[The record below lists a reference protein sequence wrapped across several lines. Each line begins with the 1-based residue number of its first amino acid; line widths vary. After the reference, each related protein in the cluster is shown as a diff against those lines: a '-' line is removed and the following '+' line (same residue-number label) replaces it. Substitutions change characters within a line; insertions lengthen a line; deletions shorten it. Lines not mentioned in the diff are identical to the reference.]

1 MLARI
6 SNFLIIFLTIAFCIK
21 SLREPDLWWMFR
33 TGEWILANG
42 QVPQQDIFS
51 YTHAGVEWVNV
62 KWLFELI
69 ITFIKN
75 IGGAELV
82 FLLQAATTLGIL
94 FLCKKIYITQQQKI
108 NKTAHNGIFY
118 FVFLF
123 ALIAIDFRLI
133 ARPEMCSHILTASFL
148 YIFYKYEQEKNIK
161 ILYSLIPLQVLWAN
175 LHEGFGTGM
184 VLMGAWSLGLWLNYF
199 FDKNVKKE
207 AASTPI
213 FANLIAA
220 IALLSVV
227 LHPYGLRMLWHP
239 YYIYTQLQD
248 NKFTTELLSF
258 SNPAYWNIEAYLNI
272 SFLLIS
278 LLGFIFINK
287 NKQVSI
293 FKNIFNNISPAI
305 FLLYGLLFYLSLTAY
320 RNIVFFIIISLP
332 FVAQTIQVFLEKYLL
347 HKTKLNFNYVSI
359 VATVVLYLGIIT
371 GVYQQIKGSKDI
383 YGLQVLN
390 THNPVGA
397 ADFLIANKLE
407 KQKTFS
413 DYLTSSYLL
422 WRLQPDFKTYIDLR
436 DLDIFPA
443 SFFQTFAEATV
454 LPTSFDQQDSIYNFN
469 QVVLYRPQFAALHQ
483 YLINSERYD
492 LVFVD
497 AVAAVYLKKN
507 AENQV
512 IINQFGFV
520 ANNKKDIFSNLSA
533 NQSSGLANAVSK
545 IFNPL
550 FAVSDNSEVNNN
562 LLAGEFYK
570 TVGETNLA
578 LVAAQK
584 ATAYKTNKWQAHE
597 LLANIF
603 NSELGKIQDPT
614 QRSTYIQNA
623 TVEYDKALKI
633 NPKAANSFLGKGLLL
648 IQQNQHGA
656 AITLLKQAVEI
667 EPNNFQANKW
677 LAFCYKLLYFNQS
690 QNQTNLDNWLLYAH
704 KLDKLNPENPFIT
717 FDLGLAYCVKNKC
730 TEANFYLQKVKSFP
744 QFSPDEQKSLQDC
757 LKKCSR

>member
-6 SNFLIIFLTIAFCIK
+6 SSFLIIFLTIAFCIK

-42 QVPQQDIFS
+42 QVPKQDIFS

-62 KWLFELI
+62 KWLFEVI

-82 FLLQAATTLGIL
+82 FILQAATTLGIL
-94 FLCKKIYITQQQKI
+94 FLSQKIYKLHQLKLNKI
-108 NKTAHNGIFY
+108 PELSIFY

-123 ALIAIDFRLI
+123 GLIAIDFRLI

-148 YIFYKYEQEKNIK
+148 YLFYKYEREKNIK
-161 ILYSLIPLQVLWAN
+161 ILYYLIPLQALWAN

-184 VLMGAWSLGLWLNYF
+184 VLMGAWSVGLWLNYF
-199 FDKNVKKE
+199 FDKNIKKE

-213 FANLIAA
+213 FANIIVA

-239 YYIYTQLQD
+239 YHIYTQLQD

-258 SNPAYWNIEAYLNI
+258 TSPAYWNIEAYLNI
-272 SFLLIS
+272 SFLVIS

-287 NKQVSI
+287 NKEVSI
-293 FKNIFNNISPAI
+293 FKNIFNNISPAL

-332 FVAQTIQVFLEKYLL
+332 FVVASVQAFLTKYVLN
-347 HKTKLNFNYVSI
+347 KTKLNFNYISI
-359 VATVVLYLGIIT
+359 AAATVLYLGVIT
-371 GVYQQIKGSKDI
+371 GIYQQFKNSKDS

-390 THNPVGA
+390 THNPTGA

-436 DLDIFPA
+436 DLDIFPTT
-443 SFFQTFAEATV
+443 FFQTFAEATV
-454 LPTSFDQQDSIYNFN
+454 LPPSFDQQDSIYNFN
-469 QVVLYRPQFAALHQ
+469 QVVLYRPQFATLHQ

-507 AENQV
+507 AENQPL
-512 IINQFGFV
+512 IAQFGFKT
-520 ANNKKDIFSNLSA
+520 NNKKDIFSNLSA
-533 NQSSGLANAVSK
+533 NQSSGLANVVSK

-550 FAVSDNSEVNNN
+550 FSVGDNSDVNND

-570 TVGETNLA
+570 TIGETNLA
-578 LVAAQK
+578 IARAQK
-584 ATAYKTNKWQAHE
+584 ATAHKTNKWQAHE
-597 LLANIF
+597 LLGNIF

-656 AITLLKQAVEI
+656 AITQLKQAVEI
-667 EPNNFQANKW
+667 ENDNFQANKW
-677 LAFCYKLLYFNQS
+677 LAFSYKLLYFNQS
-690 QNQTNLDNWLLYAH
+690 QSNVNLENWLLYAH

-730 TEANFYLQKVKSFP
+730 KEANSYLQKVKNFP
-744 QFSPDEQKSLQDC
+744 QFSPDEQKTLQDC
-757 LKKCSR
+757 LKKCGS